1 MEALKLSTYFKLINP
16 TYTYIQ
22 IIPHRSIRN
31 YNSSNIAKAISH
43 TYKAINKRVHR
54 EQKKIFIETNFKIS
68 YIIDI
73 EKNNASFYF
82 LVPTI
87 YKSIILE
94 KISEIW
100 SKATVKEVESIPT
113 LSVSS
118 TTYSL
123 SYKKN
128 DALSLNVN
136 KASNEPL
143 NSIINVMDIIQEQDK
158 VRIAYNF
165 MPISQMGWKDR
176 YEDMQQRFKNKKP
189 LEKRVTSFEF
199 VIKTAIGAVLII
211 LDSILEV
218 LNDFSGNNVR
228 NNDETLY
235 KSVMSILGEQTE
247 LSKATKAKKE
257 ATIVNTQI
265 AVISDSTDKTRQDNN
280 GLSVCQ
286 AYHVL
291 DEDNELIYKK
301 VKHSIN
307 IEDYDFKIDT
317 SLFSS
322 DECQNFIQ
330 IPADTL
336 LKDYKIN
343 HIETTE
349 TPIPVEIQTGV
360 ISIGTNICKGA
371 VQKAYLSTDKDYRN
385 LTLCVIAPS
394 RSGKTN
400 LLKNLA
406 RDAIVGGECVI
417 LFDFCGEC
425 EFSDDIISV
434 IDKNKVLNIDLSDFE
449 NLQGLGFN
457 ELFADSNNIFKVY
470 ESAKKQT
477 AQLVSYVNAI
487 NMNSELEPRMNRY
500 LKAASLVVFINN
512 GSIKDVFDV
521 LQNHITRKEFI
532 DRVPKD
538 QLENLEEYILA
549 LLELDE
555 KTRATKSEPSE
566 VIGTKI
572 SFIQGILNRL
582 DTIKSNTYMELML
595 KRDCSKNINLINEMQ
610 KAQLICLRMPE
621 TMFPTD
627 EERDVYCN
635 YWLNKIWGALQQR
648 HSQIKEENRVK
659 VNIFFD
665 ELYQIPTTQT
675 FLKTKLNQI
684 AKKTCKA
691 IISCHSLE
699 QIKYIRPELKSAN
712 TSYMLIAGC
721 SKDNY
726 NELKE
731 ELYPYELEDLEKLKR
746 FHSLNLIKCND
757 GYSKF
762 ITKLPPKIGK

>member
-31 YNSSNIAKAISH
+31 YNSSNIAKAISG
-43 TYKAINKRVHR
+43 TYKAINKRVR
-54 EQKKIFIETNFKIS
+54 IEQKKLFIETNFKIS

-73 EKNNASFYF
+73 EKNDANFYF
-82 LVPTI
+82 LVPTL
-87 YKSIILE
+87 YKTNILE
-94 KISEIW
+94 KITEIW

-113 LSVSS
+113 LSPES

-143 NSIINVMDIIQEQDK
+143 NSIINVMDIMQEEDK

-165 MPISQMGWKDR
+165 MPISQLGWTDR
-176 YEDMQQRFKNKKP
+176 YEDMQQRFKNKRP
-189 LEKRVTSFEF
+189 LEKKVTSFEF
-199 VIKTAIGAVLII
+199 VIKTVVGAVLIT
-211 LDSILEV
+211 LDSILDV
-218 LNDFSGNNVR
+218 LNDFSGNISK
-228 NNDETLY
+228 NDEETLY
-235 KSVMSILGEQTE
+235 KSVMCILGKQTE

-265 AVISDSTDKTRQDNN
+265 AVISDYSDKTKRDNN

-291 DEDNELIYKK
+291 DEDNELIYRK
-301 VKHSIN
+301 VKHKIN

-317 SLFSS
+317 SMCSS

-343 HIETTE
+343 HIENTE
-349 TPIPVEIQTGV
+349 TPIPVELREGIMC
-360 ISIGTNICKGA
+360 IGTNICKGTA
-371 VQKAYLSTDKDYRN
+371 QKAYISTDKDYRN
-385 LTLCVIAPS
+385 LTLCVIAPN

-400 LLKNLA
+400 LFMNLS
-406 RDAIVGGECVI
+406 RDAINGNECVI

-425 EFSDDIISV
+425 EFSKDVISV

-449 NLQGLGFN
+449 KLQGFGFN
-457 ELFADSNNIFKVY
+457 EMATDSNNPFKIY

-477 AQLVSYVNAI
+477 SQLVSYINSI

-500 LKAASLVVFINN
+500 LKAASLVVFINK
-512 GSIKDVFDV
+512 GSVKDVFSV
-521 LQNHITRKEFI
+521 LENHIIRKSFL
-532 DRVPKD
+532 DRIPQD
-538 QLENLEEYILA
+538 QQENLEEYIYA
-549 LLELDE
+549 LEELDE
-555 KTRATKSEPSE
+555 KSKPTKSEPKVE

-572 SFIQGILNRL
+572 SYIQGILNRL

-595 KRDCSKNINLINEMQ
+595 KKDCNENINLVDEMQ
-610 KAQLICLRMPE
+610 KSQLICLKMPE
-621 TMFPTD
+621 TMFSTD

-648 HSQIKEENRVK
+648 HSKFKEEDRTK
-659 VNIFFD
+659 VNLFFD

-684 AKKTCKA
+684 AKKTCKP

-699 QIKYIRPELKSAN
+699 QIKYIRSELKSAN
-712 TSYMLIAGC
+712 TSYMFIAGC
-721 SKDNY
+721 NKDNY

-731 ELYPYELEDLEKLKR
+731 ELEPFELEDLINLKR
-746 FHSLNLIKCND
+746 YHSLNLIKCND
-757 GYSKF
+757 GYAKF
-762 ITKLPPKIGK
+762 ITKLPPKIG